1 MKPAS
6 CFRDLASFSNRQKR
20 LQQNRRYAVEIHN
33 GTILERVSWLS
44 YSPSRKLNRISG
56 RTSAQQWIVRRGNS
70 VRQHE
75 GIEIDVAR
83 WTGVIGLDTVDGQR
97 SHVDLLPVRRPR
109 ERRVIGRISRLTY
122 SNDKMPLQRVV
133 MNARNQRIE

>member
-6 CFRDLASFSNRQKR
+6 CFRDLASFSSRQKR

-75 GIEIDVAR
+75 GIQIDVAR
-83 WTGVIGLDTVDGQR
+83 WTGVIALDTVDGQR
-97 SHVDLLPVRRPR
+97 SRVDLLPVRRPR

>member
-44 YSPSRKLNRISG
+44 SSTSRRLNRISG

-83 WTGVIGLDTVDGQR
+83 GTGASLSTRSMVNVPASTCCRSGGQG
-97 SHVDLLPVRRPR
+97 SVASLVGSP
-109 ERRVIGRISRLTY
+109 G
-122 SNDKMPLQRVV
+122 
-133 MNARNQRIE
+133 

>member
-6 CFRDLASFSNRQKR
+6 CFRDLASFRNRQKR

-122 SNDKMPLQRVV
+122 SNDKMPLQRIV

>member
-6 CFRDLASFSNRQKR
+6 CFRDLASFSHRQKR

-83 WTGVIGLDTVDGQR
+83 WTGVIALDTVDGQR
-97 SHVDLLPVRRPR
+97 SRVDLLPVRRPR

>member
-44 YSPSRKLNRISG
+44 HSPSRKLNRISV

-83 WTGVIGLDTVDGQR
+83 WTGSDFLRNCRRKGMLSTNLQR
-97 SHVDLLPVRRPR
+97 SQRCAVDPTGNRYF
-109 ERRVIGRISRLTY
+109 I
-122 SNDKMPLQRVV
+122 D
-133 MNARNQRIE
+133 

>member
-20 LQQNRRYAVEIHN
+20 LQQNRRYAVKIHN

-44 YSPSRKLNRISG
+44 YSPRLNRISR
-56 RTSAQQWIVRRGNS
+56 RTSAQQWIIRRGNS
-70 VRQHE
+70 VRQHQ

-83 WTGVIGLDTVDGQR
+83 GTGVIALDMVDGQR
-97 SHVDLLPVRRPR
+97 SRVDLLPVRRPR
-109 ERRVIGRISRLTY
+109 ERSVIGRISLLTY
-122 SNDKMPLQRVV
+122 SND
-133 MNARNQRIE
+133 

>member
-6 CFRDLASFSNRQKR
+6 CFGDLASFSNRQKR

-44 YSPSRKLNRISG
+44 HSPSRKLNRISG

-83 WTGVIGLDTVDGQR
+83 WTGVIALDTVDGQR
-97 SHVDLLPVRRPR
+97 SRVDLLPVRRPR

-122 SNDKMPLQRVV
+122 SND
-133 MNARNQRIE
+133 

>member
-44 YSPSRKLNRISG
+44 YSPSRRLNRISG
-56 RTSAQQWIVRRGNS
+56 RTSAHQIVRRGNS

-83 WTGVIGLDTVDGQR
+83 GIGVIALDTVDGQR
-97 SHVDLLPVRRPR
+97 SRVDLLPVRRPR

>member
-6 CFRDLASFSNRQKR
+6 CLRDLASFSNRQKR
-20 LQQNRRYAVEIHN
+20 SQQNRRYAVEIHN

-75 GIEIDVAR
+75 GIEIDVAL
-83 WTGVIGLDTVDGQR
+83 WTGVIALDTVDGQR
-97 SHVDLLPVRRPR
+97 SRVDLLPVRRPR

>member
-6 CFRDLASFSNRQKR
+6 CFRDLASVSNRQKR

-56 RTSAQQWIVRRGNS
+56 RTSAQRWIVRRGNS

-75 GIEIDVAR
+75 GIQIDVAR
-83 WTGVIGLDTVDGQR
+83 WTGVIALDTVDGQR
-97 SHVDLLPVRRPR
+97 SRVDLLPVRRAR

>member
-1 MKPAS
+1 MKSAS
-6 CFRDLASFSNRQKR
+6 FFRDLASSSNRQKR

-44 YSPSRKLNRISG
+44 YSPSRRLNRISG
-56 RTSAQQWIVRRGNS
+56 RTSAQHWIVRRGNS

-83 WTGVIGLDTVDGQR
+83 GTGVIALDPVDGQR
-97 SHVDLLPVRRPR
+97 SRVDLLPVQRPR
-109 ERRVIGRISRLTY
+109 KRRVIGWKLLCY
-122 SNDKMPLQRVV
+122 LVDPV
-133 MNARNQRIE
+133 

>member
-1 MKPAS
+1 MKSVS
-6 CFRDLASFSNRQKR
+6 CFRDLASVSNRQKR

-70 VRQHE
+70 VRQRE

-83 WTGVIGLDTVDGQR
+83 GTGVIALDTVDGQH
-97 SHVDLLPVRRPR
+97 SSVDLLPVRRPR
-109 ERRVIGRISRLTY
+109 ERRVIGRISGLTY
-122 SNDKMPLQRVV
+122 SND
-133 MNARNQRIE
+133 